1 MEDNGRDSSS
11 KKGAVLPLPCLPD
24 PPLLSLSTLLSPE
37 RVPMSVSSRSGA
49 PLSLQVDS
57 KKDGH
62 CSLEGTVSYL
72 AQKLPAPGRTTRA
85 EADSGAG
92 RAASCPPG
100 ESGTVE
106 QSRGYSHSPVL
117 GHHKE
122 LGVESD
128 TPECMLIS
136 ATNNMN
142 LCKPLLFFVPHTQW
156 PVVGKGNLPG
166 MGIFIKKDSPGK
178 PQTATR
184 R

>member
-72 AQKLPAPGRTTRA
+72 AQKLLAPGRTTRA

-106 QSRGYSHSPVL
+106 QSRGYSHPPVL

-128 TPECMLIS
+128 TPECGRKPACQASTLWFCPLVFNILPIPDDIILPMQ
-136 ATNNMN
+136 
-142 LCKPLLFFVPHTQW
+142 LCHH
-156 PVVGKGNLPG
+156 
-166 MGIFIKKDSPGK
+166 
-178 PQTATR
+178 
-184 R
+184 